1 MQTLPSYGLSR
12 GVGWFDTD
20 VSELPICFIFKG
32 QAAQE
37 EEEQIDRRRW
47 DRQEVPKRRCQS
59 TVRRV
64 TTQKMQDVIL
74 TAAKALIKQGAM
86 CGPNVHFQ
94 NLSMCGKYCYH
105 CESH

>member
-1 MQTLPSYGLSR
+1 MGYH
-12 GVGWFDTD
+12 

-37 EEEQIDRRRW
+37 EEQIDPWRW

-59 TVRRV
+59 TARRV

-74 TAAKALIKQGAM
+74 NAAKALIKQGAM
-86 CGPNVHFQ
+86 CGPNVQFQ
-94 NLSMCGKYCYH
+94 KFKH
-105 CESH
+105 VW